1 MDLIEA
7 AGGSPQHR
15 HPWETARLWVL
26 RRLIRGKVRITT
38 GDVVLDIGC
47 GDAFVIGELARAF
60 PTARFVGVDSALS
73 DDAIHRRRRTLPS
86 NVQLYRDLDGIP
98 ALDRP
103 ATLILLMDVIEH
115 IEDDDAFLVA
125 LRSRPLVDARTHWL
139 VTVPA
144 YQSLFGAHD
153 VFLRHFRR
161 YSNRQL
167 RDRLEHAGLR
177 VLDIG
182 YFFSSLLPLRAGQVL
197 KERLVAAPAAA
208 GGLSEYTG
216 GAVVTAVVSQLL
228 IADAFVTLAL
238 HQLGIRIPGLSN
250 FALCR
255 TSV

>member
-7 AGGSPQHR
+7 ADGSPQHR

-26 RRLIRGKVRITT
+26 HRLIRGKVRINA

-60 PTARFVGVDSALS
+60 PSARFIGVDSALS
-73 DDAIHRRRRTLPS
+73 DDAIDRRARTLPS
-86 NVQLYRDLDGIP
+86 NVQLYRDLDAIP

-103 ATLILLMDVIEH
+103 AALILLMDVIEH

-125 LRSRPLVDARTHWL
+125 LRARPLVDSGTHLL

-153 VFLRHFRR
+153 VFLRHYRR

-167 RDRLEHAGLR
+167 RNRLEHAGLR

-182 YFFSSLLPLRAGQVL
+182 YFFSSLLPLRAVQVL
-197 KERLVAAPAAA
+197 KERVVAAPAAT
-208 GGLSEYTG
+208 GLSEYTG
-216 GAVVTAVVSQLL
+216 GAVITTVVSRLL
-228 IADAFVTLAL
+228 IADAFTTLAL
-238 HQLGIRIPGLSN
+238 HQLGIRLPGLSN

-255 TSV
+255 TSA